1 MEERRHRKE
10 GNKDNIN
17 NIKNLFYCLTFEYK
31 EIIILNERLVKNAYK
46 RIK

>member
-10 GNKDNIN
+10 GNKD